1 MRRSL
6 SLERLAWAV
15 VIAVFL
21 IAAAV
26 FVHNG
31 FNGYGLLSTLLA
43 LAASV
48 NLWSGPADD
57 ERR

>member
-1 MRRSL
+1 M
-6 SLERLAWAV
+6 SLERLAWSA

-31 FNGYGLLSTLLA
+31 FNGYGLLSSLLA

-48 NLWSGPADD
+48 NLFSGAGGD
-57 ERR
+57 E